1 MELKDLKNVIDIDID
16 GSLARFG
23 NMESFYI
30 KFLKKF
36 IDDKSFINLKEAL
49 ENNNIDKIGEEAHT
63 LKGVAGNLGLNKVYQ
78 YSVELMRLAKENR
91 GDRKSNISSKKFI
104 EFQIKERIVV
114 TTKNPLFLFSLSLFD
129 EY

>member
-36 IDDKSFINLKEAL
+36 VDDKSFETLSSGIENKNLKD
-49 ENNNIDKIGEEAHT
+49 IKDGAHT

-78 YSVELMRLAKENR
+78 YSVELMRLAKEN
-91 GDRKSNISSKKFI
+91 NLA
-104 EFQIKERIVV
+104 EIKEIVEKLEEEIEKV
-114 TTKNPLFLFSLSLFD
+114 ISALKNL
-129 EY
+129 

>member
-1 MELKDLKNVIDIDID
+1 MELKDLKDVIDIDID

-36 IDDKSFINLKEAL
+36 TDDKSFTNLKEAL

-78 YSVELMRLAKENR
+78 YSVELMRLAKKNNLAEIREIVEKLEEEIEKVISALKIYRISNKRENS
-91 GDRKSNISSKKFI
+91 SN
-104 EFQIKERIVV
+104 
-114 TTKNPLFLFSLSLFD
+114 N
-129 EY
+129 